1 MEDILQEIG
10 LSKNE
15 SIIYIK
21 LSELGAASAYR
32 IAKESKLFKANTYD
46 VLNKLEAKGLVSK
59 KTMDKKVLYE
69 ALDPSLLLNILD
81 SRKEKLSKIIPRIR
95 LIQQFVKSE
104 SVVNIY
110 KGTAALRNV
119 FYHFLEFNEPFLTYG
134 VPKKGFEAVK
144 YWIDNFHKERIKK
157 GIKMHHIYNFEAHE
171 RVKTVNK
178 MRLTSVR
185 CLPQLYDS
193 QVATNVCGDE
203 VVLITFN
210 PGIKIIQIKDQDMA
224 EAYKKYFKILWK
236 QAKKVN

>member
-1 MEDILQEIG
+1 MEKLLQEIG

-15 SIIYIK
+15 SIVYLK
-21 LSELGAASAYR
+21 LSELGAASAYK

-59 KTMDKKVLYE
+59 KTVEKKVVYE
-69 ALDPSLLLNILD
+69 ALDPSSLMNILD
-81 SRKEKLSKIIPRIR
+81 SKKEKISKIIPRIR

-110 KGTAALRNV
+110 KGTAALRNL
-119 FYHFLEFNEPFLTYG
+119 FYHFLEFDEPFLTYG
-134 VPKKGFEAVK
+134 IPKKGFEVVRH
-144 YWIDNFHKERIKK
+144 WIDNFHKERIKK
-157 GIKMHHIYNFEAHE
+157 GIKMYHIYNFEAHE
-171 RVKTVNK
+171 RVKVINK
-178 MRLTSVR
+178 LRFTYVR

-210 PGIKIIQIKDQDMA
+210 PTIKIIQIKDKDMA
-224 EAYKKYFKILWK
+224 DAYKRYFNILWK
-236 QAKKVN
+236 KAEKIA